1 VRKNKSIV
9 GKANEFPVDYSGGS
23 LFTCCESH
31 ILECEQEVSV
41 GSIIE
46 CDHCGKEMVLTNKD
60 GKLMW
65 RAL

>member
-1 VRKNKSIV
+1 MR
-9 GKANEFPVDYSGGS
+9 ACDFEVDYDK
-23 LFTCCESH
+23 LFTCCGSH
-31 ILECEQEVSV
+31 IIECEQEVSV